1 YFILTLFIA
10 FFPAGVRGTTI
21 VIHKTAT
28 DIFVGADSKE
38 IHLTGEPDTLT
49 NKIVELKPSYYF
61 AAAGNVIRVGSN
73 SIFFSLISF
82 DVVTSA
88 KACASKSTGL
98 RVVADACSERLNVEL
113 DIPLLT
119 MKDQLHDL
127 YKSKIANQ
135 VILEL

>member
-1 YFILTLFIA
+1 MRYFILTLFIA

-73 SIFFSLISF
+73 SIFLVLSALTLSRLRRLARPKVRDCVSLQTL
-82 DVVTSA
+82 V
-88 KACASKSTGL
+88 AST
-98 RVVADACSERLNVEL
+98 
-113 DIPLLT
+113 
-119 MKDQLHDL
+119 
-127 YKSKIANQ
+127 
-135 VILEL
+135 